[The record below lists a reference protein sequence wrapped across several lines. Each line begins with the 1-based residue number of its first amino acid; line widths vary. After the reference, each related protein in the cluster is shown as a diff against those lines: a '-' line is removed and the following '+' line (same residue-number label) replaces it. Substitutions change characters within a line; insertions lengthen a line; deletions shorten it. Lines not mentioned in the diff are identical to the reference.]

1 VSRWRTAPEFA
12 EGIRL
17 FDAGATRAAH
27 ESFEEAWRAQRGTAL
42 GEVARALAQWA
53 AACVHLEE
61 GRAHG
66 FQSLAAKCA
75 DRLAQPEIDAEFGT
89 RPLSAWMARA
99 AAASAGPGVVRP
111 LPR

>member
-1 VSRWRTAPEFA
+1 MSRWRTAPELA

-17 FDAGATRAAH
+17 YDAGATRAAH
-27 ESFEEAWRAQRGTAL
+27 ESFEEAWRARRGTAL

-61 GRAHG
+61 GRARG
-66 FQSLAAKCA
+66 FQRLAAKCVE
-75 DRLAQPEIDAEFGT
+75 RLARPEIDAEYGT
-89 RPLSAWMARA
+89 RPLSGWIARA
-99 AAASAGPGVVRP
+99 AAAARPGDVRP